1 MSRDLWKMT
10 NSLDVVYPNV
20 SHQGNQAWMEN
31 VTARMREFEIELMKR
46 LRYQSFIWPHANIR
60 DEITASLI

>member
-1 MSRDLWKMT
+1 MT

-20 SHQGNQAWMEN
+20 SHPGNQAWRQN

-46 LRYQSFIWPHANIR
+46 LRLEKTGF
-60 DEITASLI
+60 ASYEYYLKAFDFTP